1 MTSLVEVPNWPN
13 DSRPFLVPDL
23 YFRETMKKRILLFS
37 LSICILASH
46 STFAKPDKD
55 DKEYTDKKVAEIYKT
70 VSGHE
75 TRIHALESSVKNDS
89 EEQNKRLGDMERT
102 VGNQAEAINK
112 LISQLKEVQ
121 EKLDITTKAID
132 EVGGTTEGNQRWVKI
147 LLSILIP
154 VVAIILAV
162 LGFAFW
168 PRKVL
173 SPSASTDSST
183 HPKCPRCGWEH
194 DPKDTVCKNPNCKTQ
209 F

>member
-1 MTSLVEVPNWPN
+1 
-13 DSRPFLVPDL
+13 
-23 YFRETMKKRILLFS
+23 MKNRITIL
-37 LSICILASH
+37 ILAICLLGAPGV
-46 STFAKPDKD
+46 FAKPDKD

-89 EEQNKRLGDMERT
+89 EDQNKRLGNLERT
-102 VGNQAEAINK
+102 VGNQTEAINK
-112 LISQLKEVQ
+112 LIAQVKEVQ

-132 EVGGTTEGNQRWVKI
+132 EVGGTTEENQRWVKI

-154 VVAIILAV
+154 IIAITLAV

-173 SPSASTDSST
+173 SPSASTDSSAR
-183 HPKCPRCGWEH
+183 PKCPRCGWEH